1 MKKIKEFLNNFNK
14 KTLKRSLLFSLIVM
28 LLIITI
34 AAFDLTQA
42 RYETATEVRIE
53 PDLAFFIVDVESQT
67 GQIKLE
73 SMLPSTTPYLYTF
86 NVSNFKDTKKANV
99 DLKYS
104 IEIITTTN
112 MPLNYKVYK
121 GTNTTSN
128 KVSNDYFVTDDNG
141 MYYRHLV
148 INDVSYFNYNQK
160 QTDVYTLWVEYPIEY
175 KAYPKEYAGIIDLVD
190 IKINAEQVV

>member
-67 GQIKLE
+67 GHIKLE

-121 GTNTTSN
+121 GTDMTNN
-128 KVSNDYFVTDDNG
+128 KVSNDYFVTDENG

-148 INDVSYFNYNQK
+148 IDDISYFNFNQK

>member
-1 MKKIKEFLNNFNK
+1 MKKINEFLNNFNK

-121 GTNTTSN
+121 GTDMTNN

-148 INDVSYFNYNQK
+148 IDDISYFNYNQK

>member
-1 MKKIKEFLNNFNK
+1 MKKIKDFLNNFNK

-175 KAYPKEYAGIIDLVD
+175 KSYPKEYAGIIDLVD

>member
-148 INDVSYFNYNQK
+148 INDVSYFNYNQR

>member
-121 GTNTTSN
+121 GTNTNSN

-148 INDVSYFNYNQK
+148 IDDVSYFNYNQR

>member
-121 GTNTTSN
+121 GTNMTNN
-128 KVSNDYFVTDDNG
+128 KVTNDYFTTDDNG

-148 INDVSYFNYNQK
+148 IDDISYFNYNQK

>member
-121 GTNTTSN
+121 GTNMTNN
-128 KVSNDYFVTDDNG
+128 KVTNDYFTTDDNG

-148 INDVSYFNYNQK
+148 INDISYFNYNQK

>member
-1 MKKIKEFLNNFNK
+1 MEKVKEFLNRFNK

-28 LLIITI
+28 LLVIVI
-34 AAFDLTQA
+34 ATFDLTQA
-42 RYETATEVRIE
+42 RYETDTEVRIE
-53 PDLAFFIVDVESQT
+53 PNLAFFIVDVESQS

-73 SMLPSTTPYLYTF
+73 GILPSTTPYLYTF

-121 GTNTTSN
+121 GTNMSDN
-128 KVSNDYFVTDDNG
+128 EVSNDYYITDENG
-141 MYYRHLV
+141 MYYHHLE
-148 INDVSYFNYNQK
+148 IDDISYFNYNQR

>member
-121 GTNTTSN
+121 GTNMTN
-128 KVSNDYFVTDDNG
+128 NEVSNDYFVTDDNG

-148 INDVSYFNYNQK
+148 IDDISYFNYNQK

>member
-121 GTNTTSN
+121 GTNMTNN
-128 KVSNDYFVTDDNG
+128 KVTNDYFTTDENG

-148 INDVSYFNYNQK
+148 IDDISYFNYNQK

>member
-1 MKKIKEFLNNFNK
+1 MKKLFNEKEF
-14 KTLKRSLLFSLIVM
+14 KRYFIFSLMVM
-28 LLIITI
+28 FLIIFIST
-34 AAFDLTQA
+34 FDFTQA
-42 RYETATEVRIE
+42 RYETNTEVRME
-53 PDLAFFIVDVESQT
+53 PDLAFFIANVESQT

-73 SMLPSTTPYLYTF
+73 GMLPSTTPYLYRF
-86 NVSNFKDTKKANV
+86 NVSNFKEDKKANV

-112 MPLNYKVYK
+112 MPLNYRVYK
-121 GTNTTSN
+121 GNDLSTNHVSSESFTT
-128 KVSNDYFVTDDNG
+128 DENG
-141 MYYRHLV
+141 MYYHHLI
-148 INDVSYFNYNQK
+148 INDISTFTYNTK

>member
-1 MKKIKEFLNNFNK
+1 MKKIKDFLNNFNK

>member
-1 MKKIKEFLNNFNK
+1 VKKIKEFLNNFNK

-121 GTNTTSN
+121 GTNTNSN

-148 INDVSYFNYNQK
+148 IDDVSYFNYNQR

>member
-121 GTNTTSN
+121 GTNMTNN

-148 INDVSYFNYNQK
+148 INDISYFNYNQK

>member
-1 MKKIKEFLNNFNK
+1 MKKINEFLNNFNK

-121 GTNTTSN
+121 GTDMTNN

-148 INDVSYFNYNQK
+148 IDDISYFSYNQK

>member
-1 MKKIKEFLNNFNK
+1 VKKIKEFLNNFNK

-121 GTNTTSN
+121 GTNMTNN

-148 INDVSYFNYNQK
+148 INDISYFNYNQK

>member
-121 GTNTTSN
+121 GTDMTNN

-148 INDVSYFNYNQK
+148 IDDISYINFNQK

>member
-121 GTNTTSN
+121 GTNMTNN

-148 INDVSYFNYNQK
+148 IDDISYFNFNQK

>member
-121 GTNTTSN
+121 GTDMTNN
-128 KVSNDYFVTDDNG
+128 KVSNDYFVTDENG

-148 INDVSYFNYNQK
+148 IDDISYFNYNQK

>member
-121 GTNTTSN
+121 GTNMTN
-128 KVSNDYFVTDDNG
+128 NEVSNDYFVTDDNG

-148 INDVSYFNYNQK
+148 IDDISYFNYNQK

-175 KAYPKEYAGIIDLVD
+175 KASPKEYAGIIDLVD

>member
-121 GTNTTSN
+121 GTDMTNN
-128 KVSNDYFVTDDNG
+128 KVTNDYFTTDDNG

-148 INDVSYFNYNQK
+148 IDDISYFNFNQK

>member
-121 GTNTTSN
+121 GTDMTNN
-128 KVSNDYFVTDDNG
+128 KVTNDYFTTDDNG
-141 MYYRHLV
+141 MYYRHLE
-148 INDVSYFNYNQK
+148 IDDISYFNYNQK

>member
-1 MKKIKEFLNNFNK
+1 MKKLFNEKEF
-14 KTLKRSLLFSLIVM
+14 KRYFIFSLIVM
-28 LLIITI
+28 FLIIFIT
-34 AAFDLTQA
+34 AFDFTQA
-42 RYETATEVRIE
+42 RYETNTEVRME
-53 PDLAFFIVDVESQT
+53 PDLAFFIADVESQT

-73 SMLPSTTPYLYTF
+73 GMLPSTTPYLYSF
-86 NVSNFKDTKKANV
+86 NVSNFKENKKANV

-121 GTNTTSN
+121 GNDLSTNH
-128 KVSNDYFVTDDNG
+128 VSSEYFDTDENN
-141 MYYRHLV
+141 MYYHHLV
-148 INDVSYFNYNQK
+148 INDISTFTYNTR

>member
-121 GTNTTSN
+121 GTNMTNN
-128 KVSNDYFVTDDNG
+128 KVTNDYFTTDDNG
-141 MYYRHLV
+141 MYYRHLE
-148 INDVSYFNYNQK
+148 IDDISYFNYNQK

>member
-99 DLKYS
+99 DLKDS
-104 IEIITTTN
+104 IEIITPTKMTIS
-112 MPLNYKVYK
+112 YK
-121 GTNTTSN
+121 
-128 KVSNDYFVTDDNG
+128 
-141 MYYRHLV
+141 
-148 INDVSYFNYNQK
+148 
-160 QTDVYTLWVEYPIEY
+160 E
-175 KAYPKEYAGIIDLVD
+175 
-190 IKINAEQVV
+190 